1 MACVTL
7 KRSLEFDPIHPSGSC
22 SQRPSKRRR
31 CIPMCVSPQSAAA
44 VSACNSQSQSPFLDS
59 SPTLTPELIATN
71 VRNEI
76 LRLKRR
82 KQLQLG
88 DKTMDCEGG
97 YESPTSPQ
105 SSSSPGRCSPV
116 ISLSSQSPSNKEKA
130 LFTFKQVNLIC
141 EQLVRER
148 EVKIREEYDK
158 VLSAKLAEQYDC
170 FVRFTLDQIH
180 QRLSPKSLPSYLS

>member
-22 SQRPSKRRR
+22 SQRPK
-31 CIPMCVSPQSAAA
+31 
-44 VSACNSQSQSPFLDS
+44 
-59 SPTLTPELIATN
+59 LIATN

-130 LFTFKQVNLIC
+130 LFTFKQ
-141 EQLVRER
+141 
-148 EVKIREEYDK
+148 K
-158 VLSAKLAEQYDC
+158 VGDLMPYTKL
-170 FVRFTLDQIH
+170 R
-180 QRLSPKSLPSYLS
+180 

>member
-1 MACVTL
+1 ME
-7 KRSLEFDPIHPSGSC
+7 RSKDFFFPL
-22 SQRPSKRRR
+22 
-31 CIPMCVSPQSAAA
+31 
-44 VSACNSQSQSPFLDS
+44 
-59 SPTLTPELIATN
+59 ELIATN

-130 LFTFKQVNLIC
+130 LFTFKQVGVY
-141 EQLVRER
+141 E
-148 EVKIREEYDK
+148 
-158 VLSAKLAEQYDC
+158 
-170 FVRFTLDQIH
+170 
-180 QRLSPKSLPSYLS
+180 QRLLLLLVSLLRVYNEYMLVYSIVFFCN